1 MKRLTVLVLLTCGLF
16 AASFLAP
23 PADARDEKTPDI
35 KEIMKKVNS
44 PTGLYATVMRELKE
58 QDVMWDDIKEPA
70 QEIARLAALLGKN
83 DPPQGDKASWQKLT
97 KAYADNAKALEKA
110 VAKRDKK
117 GAVAAQKLIGEE
129 AVCNAC
135 HKVHRKE

>member
-1 MKRLTVLVLLTCGLF
+1 MKRLTLLALLIPGLL
-16 AASFLAP
+16 AAGLLPGTAE
-23 PADARDEKTPDI
+23 ARDEKAPDI

-44 PTGLYATVMRELKE
+44 PTGLYSMVLRELKE

-70 QEIARLAALLGKN
+70 KEIARLAALLGKN

-97 KAYADNAKALEKA
+97 KAYADDARALEKA
-110 VAKRDKK
+110 VAKMDRK
-117 GAVAAQKLIGEE
+117 AAIAAQKRIGDD
-129 AVCNAC
+129 ACMAC